1 MDDLLF
7 VLNDLEY
14 PVSEH
19 EQPVVATVFATMI
32 WDILLPTV
40 SILEI

>member
-19 EQPVVATVFATMI
+19 EQPVVATVFATEALCKEL
-32 WDILLPTV
+32 DTTELLQ
-40 SILEI
+40 